1 MSINTT
7 FLVFCRFNVISC
19 KQVFL
24 VVFWHYWNTLFTGLV
39 FKSIEEFE
47 GTPNVLFKCYIENF
61 TSFDALEIAKNAREA
76 AYIQSKGMTSSNLG
90 DAVSISSNI
99 KELYAEI
106 QLSFNVLN
114 CKDEGSYICSVDG
127 GYHKEADVIVKSKY
141 KFKKYIKKC

>member
-1 MSINTT
+1 
-7 FLVFCRFNVISC
+7 
-19 KQVFL
+19 
-24 VVFWHYWNTLFTGLV
+24 
-39 FKSIEEFE
+39 
-47 GTPNVLFKCYIENF
+47 
-61 TSFDALEIAKNAREA
+61 
-76 AYIQSKGMTSSNLG
+76 MTSSNLG

-127 GYHKEADVIVKSKY
+127 GYHKEADVIVKSMY